1 MINELV
7 ADQKACVE
15 SAADCKIDPDEESST
30 AQFGLGELLDGV
42 ADGFDKLVQQN
53 AETEKTAIDAIG
65 DQTNK
70 QIDAQIAAAT
80 ASATS
85 QLVTDIAD
93 EGEIDLIKNAT
104 KLADGA
110 EAAKE
115 ASSTGIAEAV
125 AVARD
130 ATVVDFLNKKAEVT
144 LEADLMDAVKIGA
157 DTDDVFAKAQPPI
170 VLDESLITG
179 DADLFKMPTMPEQ
192 GSISVSAPEAPKAGF
207 MASPF
212 SSNLSGFEMVDSF
225 DFSGAAKGLADAF
238 AEGF

>member
-115 ASSTGIAEAV
+115 AS
-125 AVARD
+125 
-130 ATVVDFLNKKAEVT
+130 
-144 LEADLMDAVKIGA
+144 
-157 DTDDVFAKAQPPI
+157 
-170 VLDESLITG
+170 
-179 DADLFKMPTMPEQ
+179 
-192 GSISVSAPEAPKAGF
+192 
-207 MASPF
+207 
-212 SSNLSGFEMVDSF
+212 
-225 DFSGAAKGLADAF
+225 
-238 AEGF
+238 